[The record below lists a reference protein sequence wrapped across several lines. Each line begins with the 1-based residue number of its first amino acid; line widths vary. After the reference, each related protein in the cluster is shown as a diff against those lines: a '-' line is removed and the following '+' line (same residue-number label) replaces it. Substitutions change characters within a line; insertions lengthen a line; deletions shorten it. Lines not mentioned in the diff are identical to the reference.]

1 MRISSTSIIPITKN
15 KLVKIMVSIGRVTAT
30 RGNLLKLRTTLN
42 FVQSA
47 MSILEMKRDRLAAE
61 LNSLLHE
68 LNQRQKAEKQLMEIY
83 ADLKIAL
90 ATLGYSAVFSTG
102 LAVSKM
108 IVEVNSVSIMGAI
121 VPRVTIK
128 RKPPI
133 DSIENIGLHQVA
145 EKQLKLIGELLSMA
159 QIEASIERVTHE
171 LMKVNRKVNA
181 LEKVIVP
188 TYERQIRYIEDL
200 LFDEELEDFA
210 RIKHVKAV
218 LGRKKT

>member
-1 MRISSTSIIPITKN
+1 MAFTG
-15 KLVKIMVSIGRVTAT
+15 KITAT

-47 MSILEMKRDRLAAE
+47 MDILEMKRDRLAAE

-68 LNQRQKAEKQLMEIY
+68 LTRRQKAEKQLMEIY
-83 ADLKIAL
+83 RDLKIAL
-90 ATLGYSAVFSTG
+90 ATLGYSKVLSTDS
-102 LAVSKM
+102 AIPKM
-108 IVEVNSVSIMGAI
+108 KVEINSISVMGAI
-121 VPRVTIK
+121 VPKVTIK
-128 RKPPI
+128 EKPQI
-133 DSIENIGLHQVA
+133 GSIENISLYQVA
-145 EKQLKLIGELLSMA
+145 EKHLKLIDELFYVA
-159 QIEASIERVTHE
+159 QIEAGIERVAYE

-181 LEKVIVP
+181 LEKVIIP

-210 RIKHVKAV
+210 RVKHVKAV

>member
-1 MRISSTSIIPITKN
+1 MA
-15 KLVKIMVSIGRVTAT
+15 SIGRITAT
-30 RGNLLKLRTTLN
+30 RGTLLKLRTTLN

-47 MSILEMKRDRLAAE
+47 MNILEMKRDRLAAE
-61 LNSLLHE
+61 LNSLLQE
-68 LNQRQKAEKQLMEIY
+68 FTQRQKTEKQLMEIY

-121 VPRVTIK
+121 VPRITIK
-128 RKPPI
+128 KKPPI
-133 DSIENIGLHQVA
+133 DSIKNIGLHQVA

-159 QIEASIERVTHE
+159 QIEASIERVAHE

-181 LEKVIVP
+181 LEKVIIP